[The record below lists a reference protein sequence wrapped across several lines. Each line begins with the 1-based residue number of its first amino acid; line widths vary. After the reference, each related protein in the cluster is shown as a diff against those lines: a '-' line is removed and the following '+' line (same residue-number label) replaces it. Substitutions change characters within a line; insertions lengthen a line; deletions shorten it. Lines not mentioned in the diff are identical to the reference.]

1 VLKKKIDGKLLQY
14 YSACF
19 SPPVIKRSI
28 TVAPALAYDG
38 KWFQDLMSLALESK
52 HICCMVEGKSSAIH
66 DYEQYGHSL
75 LPSGLGAPRQ
85 QPPPPSQTVKTGGRG
100 LL

>member
-1 VLKKKIDGKLLQY
+1 MENYY

-19 SPPVIKRSI
+19 FQPVIKRSM
-28 TVAPALAYDG
+28 TVTIALAAYDG
-38 KWFQDLMSLALESK
+38 KWFQDLLRLALESK
-52 HICCMVEGKSSAIH
+52 HICCMVEGKGSAIH

-85 QPPPPSQTVKTGGRG
+85 QPPPPTQ
-100 LL
+100 